1 MKTNRELKKLNR
13 IELLE
18 LLLAQSK
25 EIDRLNQEITRLNG
39 ELEKQKALQQETEK
53 RLEDRRLRLEETGS
67 MAEAALSVFH
77 VLEDAQKAADLYLE
91 NVRRKAEDLYPENGS
106 PKAVDLN
113 PENGSPKAADLNPEK
128 GRPRAADLNPE
139 NDRPRADA
147 YADGQINAAKMK
159 APSSSLHLCKKIAAQ
174 MGTRLRRVQKA
185 KREGTR

>member
-1 MKTNRELKKLNR
+1 MRTNSELKKLNR

-25 EIDRLNQEITRLNG
+25 EIDRLNQEISRLNG

-91 NVRRKAEDLYPENGS
+91 NVRRKAGDLSPENVR
-106 PKAVDLN
+106 PKAGDLN
-113 PENGSPKAADLNPEK
+113 PENGRPKADGLPPENGRLK
-128 GRPRAADLNPE
+128 THGLPPENGRPKTDT
-139 NDRPRADA
+139 
-147 YADGQINAAKMK
+147 YADGKINETKMK
-159 APSSSLHLCKKIAAQ
+159 APVSSLHLCKKIASQ
-174 MGTRLRRVQKA
+174 MGTRLRHVQK
-185 KREGTR
+185 KKEEGTR